1 MEMENVFSEISLR
14 MKKSID
20 LLEKNYTE
28 IRAGRA
34 NPSILDK
41 VLVDY
46 YGTPTPISQ
55 IASVSISE
63 ARVLVIQPWD
73 VSMVSVIEKAI
84 QKSDI
89 GINPQSDGKVIRLVF
104 PQLNEEMRENIVKD
118 ISKMAENSKVS
129 VRSLRRDAMDKLK
142 NLKKNSEITEDDL
155 KYGEKKVQEVTDKY
169 IDQIDSLLK
178 SKSDEVMTI

>member
-46 YGTPTPISQ
+46 YGTPTPINQ

-169 IDQIDSLLK
+169 IDQIDLLLK